1 MSKKILFLINIFLLY
16 SFTFFSHAQNI
27 LSSTA
32 RQQNG
37 ANASGQ
43 IACQQNG
50 ASVSGQIVRQQS
62 VHQESEPDAEDLTAS
77 ELLRC
82 FASRND
88 VVNAEDLTAS
98 EPTASEQTSSESESF
113 VGKNIF
119 SFDLGYLRTALK
131 NNGWGIG
138 LSYEQSL
145 FYFFS
150 IKGLFSH
157 VTIFPQ
163 NLDFNLTTVGIGA
176 ELMFY
181 PFGNGLDK
189 LYLGFGNETDFFM
202 YLLDSTENSNQDAKD
217 TIIMIYPKIGWKQN
231 FFNLLFLDVFLSYNF
246 FLTEVPTFGT
256 DINLLERG
264 INYGAKFKF
273 NLSEIWIL
281 LKNKFFS

>member
-16 SFTFFSHAQNI
+16 NFTFFSHAQNH
-27 LSSTA
+27 LSPAT
-32 RQQNG
+32 RQQNI
-37 ANASGQ
+37 ASASGQ
-43 IACQQNG
+43 T
-50 ASVSGQIVRQQS
+50 VRK
-62 VHQESEPDAEDLTAS
+62 ESEPCA
-77 ELLRC
+77 
-82 FASRND
+82 ND
-88 VVNAEDLTAS
+88 VS
-98 EPTASEQTSSESESF
+98 ASEQTASESDSF
-113 VGKNIF
+113 VGKSIF

-181 PFGNGLDK
+181 PFGKGLDK

-202 YLLDSTENSNQDAKD
+202 YLLDSAENSNQDVKD

-231 FFNLLFLDVFLSYNF
+231 FFNLVFLDVFLSYNF

>member
-16 SFTFFSHAQNI
+16 SFTFFSHAQNH
-27 LSSTA
+27 LSPVA
-32 RQQNG
+32 RQQNI
-37 ANASGQ
+37 ASASEQSASGQ
-43 IACQQNG
+43 SA
-50 ASVSGQIVRQQS
+50 SGQ
-62 VHQESEPDAEDLTAS
+62 
-77 ELLRC
+77 
-82 FASRND
+82 
-88 VVNAEDLTAS
+88 
-98 EPTASEQTSSESESF
+98 TASEQSASEQTASEQSASEQSASEQSASEQSVHRKSESF
-113 VGKNIF
+113 VGKSIF
-119 SFDLGYLRTALK
+119 SFDLGYLRSALK

-150 IKGLFSH
+150 LKGLFSH

-163 NLDFNLTTVGIGA
+163 NLDFNLTTVGVGA

-181 PFGNGLDK
+181 PFGKGLDK

-202 YLLDSTENSNQDAKD
+202 YLLDSAKNSNQDVKD

-231 FFNLLFLDVFLSYNF
+231 FFNLVFLDVFLSYNF

>member
-16 SFTFFSHAQNI
+16 NFTFFSHAQNH
-27 LSSTA
+27 LSPVA
-32 RQQNG
+32 RQQNI
-37 ANASGQ
+37 AS
-43 IACQQNG
+43 
-50 ASVSGQIVRQQS
+50 
-62 VHQESEPDAEDLTAS
+62 AS
-77 ELLRC
+77 EQ
-82 FASRND
+82 
-88 VVNAEDLTAS
+88 
-98 EPTASEQTSSESESF
+98 TASEQTASEQSASEQTASEQSASESESF
-113 VGKNIF
+113 VGKSIF
-119 SFDLGYLRTALK
+119 SFDLGYLRSALK

-150 IKGLFSH
+150 LKGLFSH

-163 NLDFNLTTVGIGA
+163 NLDFNLTTVGVGA

-181 PFGNGLDK
+181 PFGKGLDK

-202 YLLDSTENSNQDAKD
+202 YLLDSAKNSNQDVKD

-231 FFNLLFLDVFLSYNF
+231 FFNLVFLDVFLSYNF

>member
-1 MSKKILFLINIFLLY
+1 MSKKILFLINIFLL
-16 SFTFFSHAQNI
+16 FNITFFSHAQNI
-27 LSSTA
+27 LSPTA

-37 ANASGQ
+37 DSASG
-43 IACQQNG
+43 
-50 ASVSGQIVRQQS
+50 QS
-62 VHQESEPDAEDLTAS
+62 VHQQSAP
-77 ELLRC
+77 C
-82 FASRND
+82 VD
-88 VVNAEDLTAS
+88 VVSAEDLTAS
-98 EPTASEQTSSESESF
+98 EPTTSEQTSSESESF

-231 FFNLLFLDVFLSYNF
+231 FFNLVFLDVFLSYNF